1 MTTIQAAELR
11 KNMDMYLKRA
21 SRGEKFKIS
30 YRGKSLAVLGGD
42 MDSESK
48 PNAPAV
54 FAAAKAFNESLPRS
68 ERERLSKLTDND
80 IKKIRDEHMRNK
92 YGI

>member
-11 KNMDMYLKRA
+11 KNMDSYLKRA
-21 SRGEKFKIS
+21 SKGEKFKVT
-30 YRGKSLAVLGGD
+30 YRGKSLAVLTAD
-42 MDSESK
+42 DDSGK

-54 FAAAKAFNESLPRS
+54 FAAAKAFNESLPTE
-68 ERERLSKLTDND
+68 ERERLSKLTDRD
-80 IKKIRDEHMRNK
+80 IKKIRDDHMREK